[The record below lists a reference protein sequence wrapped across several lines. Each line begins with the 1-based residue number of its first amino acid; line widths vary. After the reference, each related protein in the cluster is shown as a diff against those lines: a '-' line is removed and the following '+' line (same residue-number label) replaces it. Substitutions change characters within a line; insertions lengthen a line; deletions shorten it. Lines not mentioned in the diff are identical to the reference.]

1 MTQCDFLCMLAQLKI
16 FHWSTKS
23 FAAHK
28 AFGKAYEELDELV
41 DRFVEAWQGIY
52 GIMPVG
58 DTSGKEPLELDEK
71 GANAYKFIVECQNF
85 FLIELPRHINKDTNK
100 DLLNLRDE
108 MLGCLSR
115 LCYLLTLG

>member
-23 FAAHK
+23 FSAHK
-28 AFGKAYEELDELV
+28 AFGKTYEALDELV
-41 DRFVEAWQGIY
+41 DTFVESWQGLY
-52 GIMPVG
+52 GKMAVG
-58 DTSGKEPLELDEK
+58 SPSEREPLSMDDKVLSAFFMEWSD
-71 GANAYKFIVECQNF
+71 F
-85 FLIELPRHINKDTNK
+85 FLIDIPRHINTDTDK

-115 LCYLLTLG
+115 LRYLLTLG